1 MSDPLISFLAETQL
15 PVCFSVSRRH
25 EKNSEVRS
33 HSMFLHSHLAI
44 KMNLMPYNFIPQAGG
59 PEIRQINK

>member
-1 MSDPLISFLAETQL
+1 
-15 PVCFSVSRRH
+15 
-25 EKNSEVRS
+25 
-33 HSMFLHSHLAI
+33 MFLHSHLAI